1 MYYIKYTIFVYVY
14 IQTLRIRMYLKNR
27 EKTQKKEKKL
37 KKKKVGGACDTP
49 SAAPPPLPPLSMRV
63 TCPVVQEGHPIGRQ
77 LAILVARSE
86 CDTDLSARI

>member
-49 SAAPPPLPPLSMRV
+49 SAAPPPPPTFHARHVSSRSGGA
-63 TCPVVQEGHPIGRQ
+63 PDWSPISYSG
-77 LAILVARSE
+77 S
-86 CDTDLSARI
+86 

>member
-37 KKKKVGGACDTP
+37 KKKKGGGSLRHAICP
-49 SAAPPPLPPLSMRV
+49 PFHARHVSSRPAGAPDWS
-63 TCPVVQEGHPIGRQ
+63 PISYSG
-77 LAILVARSE
+77 S
-86 CDTDLSARI
+86 

>member
-1 MYYIKYTIFVYVY
+1 MYIYKYKLY
-14 IQTLRIRMYLKNR
+14 IRMYLKNR

-37 KKKKVGGACDTP
+37 KKKKRWGGGGGACDTP
-49 SAAPPPLPPLSMRV
+49 SAAPPLHARHVSSR
-63 TCPVVQEGHPIGRQ
+63 TGHPIGCQ